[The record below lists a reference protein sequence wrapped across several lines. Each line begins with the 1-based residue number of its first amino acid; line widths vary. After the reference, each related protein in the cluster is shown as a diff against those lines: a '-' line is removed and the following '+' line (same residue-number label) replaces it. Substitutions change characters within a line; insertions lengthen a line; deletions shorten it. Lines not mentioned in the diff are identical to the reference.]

1 MTKLTKFDQYVIE
14 QALELW
20 QIQFEKEITDVE
32 STGKHSLYDM
42 TFPAM
47 IIKDLNSKITSL
59 TKKK

>member
-20 QIQFEKEITDVE
+20 QVQFEKEITDVE
-32 STGKHSLYDM
+32 STGKHSLYAM
-42 TFPAM
+42 TYPAM

>member
-20 QIQFEKEITDVE
+20 QVQFEKEITDVE
-32 STGKHSLYDM
+32 STGKHPLYAM
-42 TFPAM
+42 TYPAM
-47 IIKDLNSKITSL
+47 IIKDLNAKIASL